1 VNVPVIGQV
10 GKASPERPYLCF
22 FRKLD
27 LVATRLLVVDHDLP
41 MPSGQSSGRG
51 ISTGSATLELF
62 DAFSRLLHEIPVDD
76 LPGQELL
83 LYFADLG

>member
-1 VNVPVIGQV
+1 
-10 GKASPERPYLCF
+10 
-22 FRKLD
+22 
-27 LVATRLLVVDHDLP
+27 VVDHDLP

>member
-1 VNVPVIGQV
+1 
-10 GKASPERPYLCF
+10 
-22 FRKLD
+22 
-27 LVATRLLVVDHDLP
+27 

-83 LYFADLG
+83 LYFADLGWTYLMACAREALQPPQPLSHQQARVALLVVTR